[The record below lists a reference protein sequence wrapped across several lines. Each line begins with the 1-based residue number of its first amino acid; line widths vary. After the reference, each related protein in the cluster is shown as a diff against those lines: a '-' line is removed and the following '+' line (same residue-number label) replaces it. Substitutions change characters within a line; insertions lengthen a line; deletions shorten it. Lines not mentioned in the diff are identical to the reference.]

1 MVNKSEFLEI
11 VRRNLGGTA
20 TRMAA
25 EYALKAV
32 LDAVS
37 SGLEKD
43 GKVQIVGF
51 GTFQKK
57 MRAARM
63 VQNPKTGEPVALP
76 EKPSVTFR
84 ASSFLKG

>member
-1 MVNKSEFLEI
+1 MKKSEFLEV

-25 EYALKAV
+25 EYALSAV
-32 LDAVS
+32 LDAVAA
-37 SGLEKD
+37 GLETD

-57 MRAARM
+57 MRAART
-63 VQNPKTGEPVALP
+63 VLNPKTGEPVALP
-76 EKPSVTFR
+76 EHPSVTFR
-84 ASSFLKG
+84 ASSMLKG